1 MLQRIEGIVLR
12 TVRYNDRTIIAHLY
26 TRQIGRASFRVAIPR
41 SRKASVKSVL
51 FQPLALLEL
60 ESDVRPTTAI
70 YSVREAKSAYPF
82 TSIPYDPVKAAVA
95 LFLSEFLSR
104 TVREEGTENVPLYT
118 YLRHS
123 ILWLDMCR
131 GSVANFHLV
140 FLMRFSRFLGLYP
153 NLDDY
158 HRDDY
163 FDLLNA
169 CFTPTRPTLHL
180 SFLEPEEASR
190 ISRLMRMNYDTMHL
204 FAMNRNERNRCLH
217 IMNEYYRLHL
227 PDFPELKSLEVLR
240 ELFN

>member
-12 TVRYNDRTIIAHLY
+12 TVRYNDHTIIAHLY
-26 TRQIGRASFRVAIPR
+26 TLQMGRASFRVAIPR
-41 SRKASVKSVL
+41 SRKAAVKSVL

-60 ESDVRPTTAI
+60 VSDVRPTTTI
-70 YSVREAKSAYPF
+70 YSVREAKSICPF
-82 TSIPYDPVKAAVA
+82 TSIPYDPVKAAIA
-95 LFLSEFLSR
+95 LFLAEFLSR
-104 TVREEGTENVPLYT
+104 TVREEGTENIPLYT
-118 YLRHS
+118 YLSHS
-123 ILWLDMCR
+123 IRWLDTSQ

-153 NLDDY
+153 NLDNY
-158 HRDDY
+158 GQGNY
-163 FDLLNA
+163 FDLLNG
-169 CFTPTRPTLHL
+169 CFTPTRPALHL

-204 FAMNRNERNRCLH
+204 FSMNRSERNRCLH

-240 ELFN
+240 ELFS